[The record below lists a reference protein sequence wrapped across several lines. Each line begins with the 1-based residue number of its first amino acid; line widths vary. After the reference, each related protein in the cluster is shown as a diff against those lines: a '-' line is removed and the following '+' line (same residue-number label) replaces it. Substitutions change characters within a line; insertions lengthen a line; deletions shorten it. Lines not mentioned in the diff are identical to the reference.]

1 MNIQDESHQS
11 CAPMR
16 EGPRV
21 LICSRMQLQM
31 TLRIQTGLFELSLK
45 ILRRFY
51 VEIYIFVCSVSALQ
65 VIHRKGWR

>member
-1 MNIQDESHQS
+1 MNIQDESHLS

-31 TLRIQTGLFELSLK
+31 TLRIQKGLFELSLK
-45 ILRRFY
+45 ILQGS
-51 VEIYIFVCSVSALQ
+51 VEIYIFEC
-65 VIHRKGWR
+65 